1 MHMQI
6 QKIFDFFKPMSPK
19 KLITFVKKELK
30 TIHDLLTKNELT
42 EDETTERII
51 RFVRMLRPYTRKFL
65 VTIWDNCVIK
75 EQPLMT

>member
-1 MHMQI
+1 MHMEVEQNMG
-6 QKIFDFFKPMSPK
+6 FTKPMSSK
-19 KLITFVKKELK
+19 KLITFVKEELK
-30 TIHDLLTKNELT
+30 KIHDLMTKNELT

-65 VTIWDNCVIK
+65 VAIWDNCVIK